1 MKNEKTKGFILGILS
16 SVMVLSL
23 VVGACATSGMTLS
36 VDPTIKIMVNGSE
49 FHPKDVNGN
58 DVMVFAYNGTTYAPL
73 RAPTE
78 AYGLEVGYDAAQNMA
93 TVNQPVS
100 PAPTTF
106 KLGIGSYSVGTDI
119 PAGKYDVT
127 ALSGSGNF
135 QGRVASRQLG
145 SLNELLAAPGDHGA
159 TYGWPSTFSNLT
171 LAAGDTI
178 EIKGSLVLEFTKK

>member
-73 RAPTE
+73 RALAE

-106 KLGIGSYSVGTDI
+106 KLDRKSV
-119 PAGKYDVT
+119 V
-127 ALSGSGNF
+127 
-135 QGRVASRQLG
+135 
-145 SLNELLAAPGDHGA
+145 
-159 TYGWPSTFSNLT
+159 
-171 LAAGDTI
+171 
-178 EIKGSLVLEFTKK
+178 